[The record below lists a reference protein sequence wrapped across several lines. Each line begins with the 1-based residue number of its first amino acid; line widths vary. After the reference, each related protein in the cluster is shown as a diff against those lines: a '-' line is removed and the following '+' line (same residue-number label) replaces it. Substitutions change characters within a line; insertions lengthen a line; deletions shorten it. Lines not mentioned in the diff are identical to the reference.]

1 MGGARENW
9 HLIETLPLAVSGSTS
24 THREATILSL
34 VSRRQSTGARSLD
47 DDDLNLIA
55 GSEDE
60 DDTID
65 KPADDVRIRVRL
77 CLRSSQTT
85 CGDYTEAESKCYIHT
100 ERYGQSLPKPR
111 VNPQME
117 YGGKKS
123 HLRYYEVSRTT

>member
-1 MGGARENW
+1 MIKVGVVEASMGGARENW

-100 ERYGQSLPKPR
+100 EHFGQSWIIVLDKKFI
-111 VNPQME
+111 E
-117 YGGKKS
+117 YTIK
-123 HLRYYEVSRTT
+123 

>member
-85 CGDYTEAESKCYIHT
+85 CGDYTEAESKWYICT
-100 ERYGQSLPKPR
+100 KRYRPTPSIRKW
-111 VNPQME
+111 
-117 YGGKKS
+117 YGGKIS
-123 HLRYYEVSRTT
+123 RLRFGRVVSRTTWSC

>member
-47 DDDLNLIA
+47 EEDLNLVA

-60 DDTID
+60 DLID

-85 CGDYTEAESKCYIHT
+85 CGDYTEAESK
-100 ERYGQSLPKPR
+100 SLIK
-111 VNPQME
+111 
-117 YGGKKS
+117 YCS
-123 HLRYYEVSRTT
+123 IYFL